1 MPLPFDVRV
10 DYYFAEGVG
19 IIETRTTSNGAVQAQ
34 SRLYRY
40 KIK

>member
-10 DYYFAEGVG
+10 DYYFADGVG
-19 IIETRTTSNGAVQAQ
+19 IIETKTTSNGTLQNQ